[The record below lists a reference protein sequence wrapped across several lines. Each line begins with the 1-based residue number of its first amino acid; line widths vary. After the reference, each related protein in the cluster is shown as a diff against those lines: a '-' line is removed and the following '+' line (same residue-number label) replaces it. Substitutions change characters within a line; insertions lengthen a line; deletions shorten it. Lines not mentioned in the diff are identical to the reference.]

1 MREADEVEVRVL
13 GSLLEKQRLTPDVY
27 PLTLNALRAACNQAT
42 SREPVVDYDDPT
54 IRAALERLAAKRFT
68 RLASGAGS
76 RAPKYRHLLAE
87 TLGLGE
93 AELALLALL
102 LLRGPQTAAELRRRS
117 ERLHAFAT
125 GEAVTAALDG
135 LAAANLAVLL
145 ERRPGEKEARY
156 AQLLGGAPARPAG
169 APPADPPTAIPVAP
183 PPAAASD
190 AGADDLAGR
199 VARLEAEVAELRA
212 ALDELHG

>member
-1 MREADEVEVRVL
+1 MREADDVEIRVL

-42 SREPVVDYDDPT
+42 SREPVVDYDDAT
-54 IRAALERLAAKRFT
+54 IRAALERLASKRFT

-87 TLGLGE
+87 TLGLSD

-102 LLRGPQTAAELRRRS
+102 MLRGPQTAAELRRRS

-125 GEAVTAALDG
+125 AEAVTATLDALAG
-135 LAAANLAVLL
+135 KRLAVLL

-156 AQLLGGAPARPAG
+156 AQLLGAAAERPAG
-169 APPADPPTAIPVAP
+169 T
-183 PPAAASD
+183 PPAAPAAPVAVAVAPEPPAAVD
-190 AGADDLAGR
+190 GDLAAR

-212 ALDELHG
+212 ALHELRR

>member
-1 MREADEVEVRVL
+1 VREADEVEIRVL

-42 SREPVVDYDDPT
+42 SREPVVAYDDAT
-54 IRAALERLAAKRFT
+54 IRTALERLASKRFT

-87 TLGLGE
+87 TLGLGD
-93 AELALLALL
+93 AETALLALL
-102 LLRGPQTAAELRRRS
+102 MLRGPQTAAELRRRS

-125 GEAVTAALDG
+125 AEAVTAALDS
-135 LAAANLAVLL
+135 LTAQRLAVLL

-156 AQLLGGAPARPAG
+156 AQVLGGAVERAAG
-169 APPADPPTAIPVAP
+169 TPSAPPA
-183 PPAAASD
+183 PPAPSPTPLPPAD
-190 AGADDLAGR
+190 GDDLADR
-199 VARLEAEVAELRA
+199 VASLEAEVAALRA
-212 ALDELHG
+212 ALDELRAELG